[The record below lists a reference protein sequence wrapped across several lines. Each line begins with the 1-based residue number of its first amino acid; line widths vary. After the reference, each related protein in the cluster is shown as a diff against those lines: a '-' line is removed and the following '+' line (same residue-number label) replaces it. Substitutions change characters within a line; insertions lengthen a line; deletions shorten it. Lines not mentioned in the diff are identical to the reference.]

1 MGWPKKNEGCRVY
14 LERKAKSYLLVF
26 VENRTPSGEYEAIGE
41 ILIDNDPARPCVGDT
56 MVSPSHLCS
65 KCQRVAWTDLPEIW
79 KNCLSEWIYG
89 LPKDHRGL
97 HKV

>member
-26 VENRTPSGEYEAIGE
+26 VDDRNSGDYEAVGE
-41 ILIDNDPARPCVGDT
+41 VNIDNDPDKPCPGST
-56 MVSPSHLCS
+56 AVSSLHLYS